1 MRSNMETTVDTER
14 AVQNKVIDLLHN
26 VHGYRYIG
34 NLKEQ
39 ENYNVR
45 HGDLMK
51 FLVNGSQ
58 HCTLKQAE
66 EAYRKLTDDTVCA
79 DYAHLYEANKAVY
92 HDLRYPTQVHEENA
106 DLSRQVY
113 YIDWQHPERNDFAI
127 AEEVTVRR
135 DIEDAGHRRPD
146 LVVYVNGIALC
157 VLELKKDSVS
167 VADAIRQNIR
177 NQEDG
182 EILQFFT
189 TVQLI
194 MAGNGSEGLHYGVI
208 KTPEKYWLK
217 WKEPTG
223 SPCDPS
229 PYTAKDY
236 PNDLFRSLLQMLEPK
251 RLLEF
256 IHDFIVF
263 DAGVKKAARPNQYFA
278 IKAAQ
283 KRIAKKE
290 NGIIWQSQG
299 SGKSLIMVWLA
310 QWIRENVGDNP
321 RVVIITDREELD
333 KQIENGFKSTDEE
346 MFRVRSG
353 QQLITEL
360 NSYDH
365 SLICSLVHKFGLGAG
380 SDYNAVQIGD
390 RKSKQS
396 AEEFLD
402 NLATHL
408 PKDFKAKGNLF
419 VFVDECH
426 RTQGGVLNKAMKR
439 IMGNDVMLIGF
450 TGTPLLKRD
459 KKTLTS
465 QENFGSF
472 IHTYK
477 FDEAVHDGVILDLQY
492 EARNVEQELQGP
504 DSLDELFDLS
514 TAHLTPSARA
524 ELARNWATMKRLFS
538 TKSRMAKI
546 VIDIEK
552 DMLTLPALK
561 KGYGNAMLVAGSI
574 YQAYRYWKLFQETPL
589 KGHCAV
595 VTSYEPK
602 EVDIQHGHSEESR
615 NEAEFVYETSKEM
628 MGDMSQEKF
637 EDAMKKKFIDEPGD
651 MKLLIVV
658 DKLLTGFDAPSATYM
673 YIDKEMRDHNLFQA
687 ICRVNRVNG
696 AKKEYG
702 YIIDYKD
709 LFNEIESSIEDY
721 TNGALSGYD
730 KEDVDGLL
738 NDCTANA
745 RKDLNEALDNLARLT
760 EHVAQPKGM
769 DEYYDYFVSD
779 RNTPAEQ
786 QYDEMMSRQKRR
798 DEFYAAVRTL
808 AIRYLAVSTQMEKV
822 GYSRQEADNIYR
834 KVKDYDQIGHAIMLR
849 SGDITDLKQYDA
861 TMRQLLDDYV
871 EAKHSVVLAKLDDF
885 SFLDLIDTSDDVAA
899 EGDNDD
905 DLSRAEAEVGGQ
917 RGMAETLT
925 ANVRRVIMRK
935 RDSNPEEYEKFSQR
949 LNQILEEMRESTKEY
964 RELLMEI
971 VQLCR
976 DMRSGH
982 RYPDGIDTACKK
994 ALYDNLGKDESA
1006 VKAVYNTAKANAE
1019 IGWREMNRRKLKLR
1033 KAVKKVLPEGFD
1045 LETIM
1050 NILVNHDEI

>member
-1 MRSNMETTVDTER
+1 MTDEDYTVEAER
-14 AVQNKVIDLLHN
+14 EVQNKVIDLLHN
-26 VHGYRYIG
+26 VHKYRYLG

-39 ENYNVR
+39 ENKNLRREDV
-45 HGDLMK
+45 LE
-51 FLVNGSQ
+51 FLTKKQ
-58 HCTLKQAE
+58 HCTKKQAE
-66 EAYRKLTDDTVCA
+66 EALRKLQADTICA
-79 DYAHLYEANKAVY
+79 DKAHLYDANKAVY
-92 HDLRYPTQVHEENA
+92 HDLRYPIQVHEENSE
-106 DLSRQVY
+106 LSSQTSF
-113 YIDWQHPERNDFAI
+113 IDWKHPERNDFGI

-135 DIEDAGHRRPD
+135 NIEDVKHRRPD

-182 EILQFFT
+182 EIFPFFT
-189 TVQLI
+189 TVQLV

-223 SPCDPS
+223 NPCKPS
-229 PYTAKDY
+229 KYTTAEY
-236 PNDLFRSLLQMLEPK
+236 PNDLYRSVLQMLEPA

-263 DAGVKKAARPNQYFA
+263 DAGIKKAARPNQYFA

-283 KRIAKKE
+283 ERIKTKQ

-310 QWIRENVGDNP
+310 QWIKENVADNP
-321 RVVIITDREELD
+321 RVVIITDRDELD
-333 KQIENGFKSTDEE
+333 KQIENGFKSTEEE

-353 QQLITEL
+353 KQLIEEL
-360 NSYDH
+360 NTFDH
-365 SLICSLVHKFGLGAG
+365 SLLCTLVHKFGLGAS
-380 SDYNAVQIGD
+380 SDYKAVTVGE
-390 RKSKQS
+390 RRSKQT

-402 NLATHL
+402 NLSTHL
-408 PKDFKAKGNLF
+408 PEGFKAKGNIF

-426 RTQGGVLNKAMKR
+426 RTQGGILNKAMKR
-439 IMGNDVMLIGF
+439 IMGPDVMLIGF
-450 TGTPLLKRD
+450 TGTPLLKVD

-492 EARNVEQELQGP
+492 EARNVEQELDGP
-504 DSLDELFDLS
+504 DDLDTMFDLS

-524 ELARNWATMKRLFS
+524 ELAKNWATMKRLFS

-546 VIDIEK
+546 VVDIEK
-552 DMLTLPALK
+552 DMLTLPPLK

-602 EVDIQHGHSEESR
+602 EVDIQHGHSDDAL
-615 NEAEFVYETSKEM
+615 NEAEFVYETAKEM
-628 MGDMSQEKF
+628 MGDMTPEKF

-709 LFNEIESSIEDY
+709 LFKEIESSIEDY

-730 KEDVDGLL
+730 KGDVDGLL
-738 NDCTANA
+738 NNRMENA
-745 RKDLNEALDNLARLT
+745 KKDLDDALDNIARLT

-769 DEYYDYFVSD
+769 DEYYAYYVTDPD
-779 RNTPAEQ
+779 TPMEM
-786 QYDEMMSRQKRR
+786 QYDEMMGRQKRR
-798 DEFYAAVRTL
+798 DEFYFAVRTL
-808 AIRYLAVSTQMEKV
+808 AIRYLAISTQMEKA
-822 GYSRQEADNIYR
+822 GYTKEQADAIYK
-834 KVKDYDQIGHAIMLR
+834 KVKDYDQISHALMLR

-861 TMRQLLDDYV
+861 QMRQLLDDYV
-871 EAKHSVVLAKLDDF
+871 EAKHSKVLAKLDDF
-885 SFLDLIDTSDDVAA
+885 SFLDLIDTGGKGADNGDLDDA
-899 EGDNDD
+899 ED
-905 DLSRAEAEVGGQ
+905 EVGGKK
-917 RGMAETLT
+917 GMAETLT
-925 ANVRRVIMRK
+925 ANVRRIIMRK
-935 RDSNPEEYEKFSQR
+935 RDSNPEEYERFSAR
-949 LNQILEEMRESTKEY
+949 LNQILEEMREDTVEYKKLLQNIVELCKE
-964 RELLMEI
+964 
-971 VQLCR
+971 
-976 DMRSGH
+976 MRSGH
-982 RYPDGIDTACKK
+982 KYPDSMNTPCKK
-994 ALYDNLGKDESA
+994 ALYDNLNKDEEA
-1006 VKAVYNTAKANAE
+1006 VNRVYTAAKANAE
-1019 IGWREMNRRKLKLR
+1019 VGWRENKLR
-1033 KAVKKVLPEGFD
+1033 WKKLLKAIKKVLPEGSD
-1045 LETIM
+1045 LEKFM
-1050 NILVNHDEI
+1050 NILKNQKEI